1 MYCCCVAIWQHSGY
15 VLVNQSVLTL
25 QKETQGQKERS
36 HNVTEICHPWN
47 MPVTSVCY
55 ALMKDMQKGLPMKI
69 KTRLYMSSTISI
81 LGIIGIAVFSL
92 MTILMVKE
100 KITLLTSQSTP
111 LQVKTVRFQQAVE
124 KLSADLLQLGLAHD
138 PKEVQQISTSIT
150 RSRENLERIN
160 SEISG
165 LNKTS
170 MDIAIFSELH
180 DQVLKATDEKFKSM
194 AVFKTEA
201 SKVNGAMARI
211 DKSLVELKEIIS
223 GLVISASRRASTATK
238 TLNENISSSAAPEL
252 LANVQ
257 NFRNEVDHD
266 IELNKKINAINDVV
280 YTIGVDAKLL
290 DAKARMIMLSET
302 PAELDRATAE
312 VQAIQA
318 RISRNMSQAGK
329 GIKEIKSSGF
339 VDDTVAAINGAVASA
354 GSSLRTISASQRKVQ
369 ENMTLVDSS
378 VKKVK
383 MVALEQ
389 GHKSEANVQ
398 STAQEQQKFVS
409 VVTQRVDL
417 FKKLLIGISLAV
429 IGLVLILTIT
439 TTVCIVRS
447 LARLNGSIVAIAET
461 GDFTKTAEIR
471 NDDEFAVTINAFN
484 KLLDSFSRILAK
496 VSESSGKLTGSSQGL
511 TRTAQAIHSTTQ
523 EQSTS
528 VGQVAAAAVEM
539 SQTISMVSQ
548 NTSRIAQSATE
559 ARQLAACG
567 ADVVSQTGR
576 EVQEIARTV
585 QESTVV
591 MQTLNERSQQVG
603 EIVDVIIEITDQT
616 NLLALN
622 AAIEAARAGDHGRGF
637 AVVADEVRKL
647 ATSTA
652 EATVGITERVKAIQA
667 DAAQAV
673 TAMNKSLE
681 RVRLGVEH
689 AGQAG
694 DSLRQIVESVTSLQ
708 GMASE
713 IATATVELS
722 STAEQ
727 ISTDIV
733 AIEKVSDETVKA
745 AAAIAVESDAL
756 AGLSVELKTEI
767 SRFTHTGQQGP
778 ALPAKCVNPPDAGKL
793 SWLKPSSNC
802 AA

>member
-1 MYCCCVAIWQHSGY
+1 
-15 VLVNQSVLTL
+15 
-25 QKETQGQKERS
+25 
-36 HNVTEICHPWN
+36 
-47 MPVTSVCY
+47 
-55 ALMKDMQKGLPMKI
+55 MKI

-81 LGIIGIAVFSL
+81 LGIIGIAFFSL
-92 MTILMVKE
+92 ITILMVKE

-111 LQVKTVRFQQAVE
+111 VQVKTVQFQQAVE

-138 PKEVQQISTSIT
+138 SQEVQQISTSIS

-160 SEISG
+160 SEISS
-165 LNKTS
+165 LKKTS
-170 MDIAIFSELH
+170 TDIGIFSELH

-194 AVFKTEA
+194 AIFKEEA
-201 SKVNGAMARI
+201 SKVNGAMARV
-211 DKSLVELKEIIS
+211 DKSLVGLKEIIS
-223 GLVISASRRASTATK
+223 GLVISASRRATTATK
-238 TLNENISSSAAPEL
+238 TLNETISDKSAVPDL
-252 LANVQ
+252 LVNVQ
-257 NFRNEVDHD
+257 NFRNEVDND
-266 IELNKKINAINDVV
+266 MDLNKKINAINDVV
-280 YTIGVDAKLL
+280 YSIGVDAKLL

-302 PAELDRATAE
+302 PVELDRATAE

-318 RISRNMSQAGK
+318 RIARNVSQAGK
-329 GIKEIKSSGF
+329 AIKEIKSSGF
-339 VDDTVAAINGAVASA
+339 VDDAVAAINTAVGSA
-354 GSSLRTISASQRKVQ
+354 GASVRTISASQRKVLD
-369 ENMTLVDSS
+369 NMALVDSS

-383 MVALEQ
+383 VVALEQ
-389 GHKSEANVQ
+389 GQKSEANVQ
-398 STAQEQQKFVS
+398 STAQEQQRFVT
-409 VVTQRVDL
+409 VVGQRVDL

-429 IGLVLILTIT
+429 ISLVLILTIT

-447 LARLNGSIVAIAET
+447 LARLNGSIVTIAET
-461 GDFTKTAEIR
+461 GDFTQTAEIK

-484 KLLDSFSRILAK
+484 KLLEAFSRILAK
-496 VSESSGKLTGSSQGL
+496 VSESSGKLTGTSREL
-511 TRTAQAIHSTTQ
+511 TRTAQEIHSTVK

-539 SQTISMVSQ
+539 SQTIAMISQ
-548 NTSRIAQSATE
+548 NTSRIAQSATD

-567 ADVVSQTGR
+567 ADVVSQTGL
-576 EVQEIARTV
+576 EVQEIARAV
-585 QESTVV
+585 QESTKV

-667 DAAQAV
+667 DAGQAV
-673 TAMNKSLE
+673 SAMNKSLE
-681 RVRLGVEH
+681 RVKLGVEH

-694 DSLRQIVESVTSLQ
+694 DSLHRIVESVASLQ

-722 STAEQ
+722 TTAEQ

-733 AIEKVSDETVKA
+733 AIEHVSEETVKA

-756 AGLSVELKTEI
+756 SGLSVELTDEI
-767 SRFTHTGQQGP
+767 SRFTHNRKQEPVSIRPTV
-778 ALPAKCVNPPDAGKL
+778 VNQKETDRL
-793 SWLKPSSNC
+793 TLLKPSSTC

>member
-1 MYCCCVAIWQHSGY
+1 
-15 VLVNQSVLTL
+15 
-25 QKETQGQKERS
+25 
-36 HNVTEICHPWN
+36 
-47 MPVTSVCY
+47 
-55 ALMKDMQKGLPMKI
+55 MKI
-69 KTRLYMSSTISI
+69 KTRLYLSSTISI
-81 LGIIGIAVFSL
+81 LGIIGIAAFSL
-92 MTILMVKE
+92 VTILMVKE

-111 LQVKTVRFQQAVE
+111 LQVKTVQFQQAVE

-138 PKEVQQISTSIT
+138 PQDVQQISASIS

-160 SEISG
+160 SGISS

-170 MDIAIFSELH
+170 MDITVFSELH

-194 AVFKTEA
+194 AVFKEEA
-201 SKVNGAMARI
+201 SRVNGSMARV
-211 DKSLVELKEIIS
+211 DKSLVSLKEIIAN
-223 GLVISASRRASTATK
+223 LVLAASRRVNSATK
-238 TLNENISSSAAPEL
+238 TLNENLQGKKSHPEIL
-252 LANVQ
+252 EKIQ
-257 NFRNEVDHD
+257 DYRYEVETDLTMHKR
-266 IELNKKINAINDVV
+266 INSLNDLV
-280 YTIGVDAKLL
+280 YAIGVDAKLL

-302 PAELDRATAE
+302 PAELDKATAE
-312 VQAIQA
+312 VQVIQTRIA
-318 RISRNMSQAGK
+318 RNVAQAGK

-354 GSSLRTISASQRKVQ
+354 GSSLRTISASQRKVL

-383 MVALEQ
+383 TVALEQ
-389 GHKSEANVQ
+389 GQKSEANVQ
-398 STAQEQQKFVS
+398 STAQEQERFVNL
-409 VVTQRVDL
+409 VTQRVDL

-429 IGLVLILTIT
+429 ISLVLLLTIT

-447 LARLNGSIVAIAET
+447 LARLNGSIVSIAET
-461 GDFTKTAEIR
+461 GDFTRTAEIR

-496 VSESSGKLTGSSQGL
+496 VSESSVKLTGTSRGL
-511 TRTAQAIHSTTQ
+511 TRTAQLIHSKSL
-523 EQSTS
+523 EQSTG
-528 VGQVAAAAVEM
+528 VGQVAAAAIEM
-539 SQTISMVSQ
+539 SQTISMVSR

-559 ARQLAACG
+559 ARQLAARG
-567 ADVVSQTGR
+567 ADVVSQTGQ
-576 EVQEIARTV
+576 EVQEIARAV

-591 MQTLNERSQQVG
+591 MEALNKRSQQVG
-603 EIVDVIIEITDQT
+603 EIVDVIVEITDQT

-622 AAIEAARAGDHGRGF
+622 AAIEAARAGDYGRGF

-647 ATSTA
+647 ATSTS

-673 TAMNKSLE
+673 TAMNRSLE

-694 DSLRQIVESVTSLQ
+694 DSLHRIVESVTSLQ

-713 IATATVELS
+713 IAAATVELS
-722 STAEQ
+722 ATAEQ

-733 AIEKVSDETVKA
+733 AIEHVSEDTVKA
-745 AAAIAVESDAL
+745 SASIAAESDAL
-756 AGLSVELKTEI
+756 AGISVELRSEI
-767 SRFTHTGQQGP
+767 GRFTLKGQLATISNSAGISQSEETGRFT
-778 ALPAKCVNPPDAGKL
+778 
-793 SWLKPSSNC
+793 WLKPGASC
-802 AA
+802 TA

>member
-1 MYCCCVAIWQHSGY
+1 
-15 VLVNQSVLTL
+15 
-25 QKETQGQKERS
+25 
-36 HNVTEICHPWN
+36 
-47 MPVTSVCY
+47 
-55 ALMKDMQKGLPMKI
+55 MKI
-69 KTRLYMSSTISI
+69 KTRLYLSSTISI
-81 LGIIGIAVFSL
+81 LGIVGIAVFSL

-111 LQVKTVRFQQAVE
+111 LQVKTVQFQQAVE

-138 PKEVQQISTSIT
+138 SQEVQQISTSIS

-160 SEISG
+160 SGISS

-170 MDIAIFSELH
+170 MDITIFSELH

-194 AVFKTEA
+194 AVYKAEA
-201 SKVNGAMARI
+201 SRVNGAMARI
-211 DKSLVELKEIIS
+211 DKSLVDLKEIIS

-238 TLNENISSSAAPEL
+238 TLNETISNSSAAPDL

-280 YTIGVDAKLL
+280 YAIGVDAKLL

-318 RISRNMSQAGK
+318 RISRNMAQAGK
-329 GIKEIKSSGF
+329 GVKEIKSSGF

-354 GSSLRTISASQRKVQ
+354 GSSLRTISASQRKVL
-369 ENMTLVDSS
+369 ENMALVDNS

-383 MVALEQ
+383 TVALEQ
-389 GHKSEANVQ
+389 GQKSEANVQ
-398 STAQEQQKFVS
+398 STAQEQERFVNL
-409 VVTQRVDL
+409 VTQRVDL

-429 IGLVLILTIT
+429 ISLVLLLTIT

-447 LARLNGSIVAIAET
+447 LARLNRSIVTIAET
-461 GDFTKTAEIR
+461 GDFTKTAEIM
-471 NDDEFAVTINAFN
+471 NNDEFAVTINAFN

-511 TRTAQAIHSTTQ
+511 THTAQAIHCTTQ

-539 SQTISMVSQ
+539 SQTIAMVSQ
-548 NTSRIAQSATE
+548 NTARIAQSATE

-567 ADVVSQTGR
+567 ADVVSQTGQ
-576 EVQEIARTV
+576 EVQEIARAV
-585 QESTVV
+585 QESTQV

-673 TAMNKSLE
+673 GAMNKSLE
-681 RVRLGVEH
+681 RVKLGVEH

-694 DSLRQIVESVTSLQ
+694 DSLHRIVESVTSLQ

-722 STAEQ
+722 STADQ

-733 AIEKVSDETVKA
+733 AIERVSDETVKA

-756 AGLSVELKTEI
+756 AGLSIELKTEI
-767 SRFTHTGQQGP
+767 SRFTHTGQQASP
-778 ALPAKCVNPPDAGKL
+778 SIPTKNINTSDISQL
-793 SWLKPSSNC
+793 SWLKPSVNS

>member
-1 MYCCCVAIWQHSGY
+1 
-15 VLVNQSVLTL
+15 
-25 QKETQGQKERS
+25 
-36 HNVTEICHPWN
+36 
-47 MPVTSVCY
+47 
-55 ALMKDMQKGLPMKI
+55 MKI
-69 KTRLYMSSTISI
+69 SSRLYLSSTISV
-81 LGIIGIAVFSL
+81 LGIIGIAAFSL
-92 MTILMVKE
+92 ITILMVKE
-100 KITLLTSQSTP
+100 KITLLTSRSAP
-111 LQVKTVRFQQAVE
+111 LQVKTVQFQQAVE

-138 PKEVQQISTSIT
+138 PQDVKQISTSISH
-150 RSRENLERIN
+150 SRENLERIN
-160 SEISG
+160 GEIGS
-165 LNKTS
+165 LKNTS
-170 MDIAIFSELH
+170 MDIGIFSELH
-180 DQVLKATDEKFKSM
+180 GQVLKAADEKFRSM
-194 AVFKTEA
+194 AVFKEEA
-201 SKVNGAMARI
+201 SKVNGAMARV
-211 DKSLVELKEIIS
+211 DKSLLSLKEIIAN
-223 GLVISASRRASTATK
+223 LVLAASRRANAATQ
-238 TLNENISSSAAPEL
+238 TLNVGLKEKTTNPEIL
-252 LANVQ
+252 ESIQ
-257 NFRNEVDHD
+257 DYRYEVETDLTMHKRINTLND
-266 IELNKKINAINDVV
+266 IV
-280 YTIGVDAKLL
+280 YAIGVDAKLL

-302 PAELDRATAE
+302 PAELDKASAE

-318 RISRNMSQAGK
+318 RIARNVSQAGK

-339 VDDTVAAINGAVASA
+339 VDDAVASINSAVTSA
-354 GSSLRTISASQRKVQ
+354 GASLRTISASQRKVL
-369 ENMTLVDSS
+369 ENMVLVDSS

-389 GHKSEANVQ
+389 GQKSEANVQ
-398 STAQEQQKFVS
+398 STAQEQQKFVT

-429 IGLVLILTIT
+429 IMLVLFLTIS

-447 LARLNGSIVAIAET
+447 LARLNGSIVTIAET
-461 GDFTKTAEIR
+461 GDFTHTAEIR

-496 VSESSGKLTGSSQGL
+496 VSDSSGKLTGTSREL
-511 TRTAQAIHSTTQ
+511 THTAQGIHAKVT

-539 SQTISMVSQ
+539 SQTIAMISQ

-567 ADVVSQTGR
+567 ADVVSQTGL
-576 EVQEIARTV
+576 EVQEIARAV
-585 QESTVV
+585 HESTLV
-591 MQTLNERSQQVG
+591 MQTLNDRSQQVG

-622 AAIEAARAGDHGRGF
+622 AAIEAARAGEHGRGF

-652 EATVGITERVKAIQA
+652 EATVGITERVKAIQV
-667 DAAQAV
+667 DAGQAV
-673 TAMNKSLE
+673 AAMNKSLE
-681 RVRLGVEH
+681 RVKLGVEH

-722 STAEQ
+722 TTAEQ

-733 AIEKVSDETVKA
+733 AVERVSEGTVKA
-745 AAAIAVESDAL
+745 AAAITMESDAL
-756 AGLSVELKTEI
+756 SGLSLELKDEI
-767 SRFTHTGQQGP
+767 SRFTHNRQQVPVAGTP
-778 ALPAKCVNPPDAGKL
+778 AIVDHTEDLGRL
-793 SWLKPSSNC
+793 TWLKPSTGYAS
-802 AA
+802 